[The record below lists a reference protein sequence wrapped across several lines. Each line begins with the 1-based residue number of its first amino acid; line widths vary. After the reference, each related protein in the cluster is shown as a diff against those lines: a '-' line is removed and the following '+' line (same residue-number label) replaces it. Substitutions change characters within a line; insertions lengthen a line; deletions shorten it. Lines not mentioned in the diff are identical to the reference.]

1 MRLNFS
7 FVEPE
12 RIRRGIELLSEVIR
26 ERMELRSDL
35 ERGSHRSV
43 GARARPSA
51 RTVRLVARLAVLR
64 GGHSMERD
72 VSFVTGRRVQHA
84 LERLGHEVHPLDIED
99 QTTGTLMELGP
110 DAAFICLHGPGGED
124 GTVQALLETLGIPYT
139 GSGPLSSIRCMDKDY
154 AKRALRA
161 NGIQTPPFRTFLR
174 KAMNE
179 MGASAALEVAAD
191 DLGYPLVVKPA
202 REGSS
207 FGLSRV
213 EGPDGLLDAVYEALG
228 YDAKILLESWV
239 EGTEISIPIIEP
251 AGEDPRA
258 LGLVE
263 IRPREGAYNFEAKY
277 TPGATD
283 FAIPAEIPPE
293 DASRVEETALTAYRV
308 LGCSGYARVDT
319 IFAEGTPWV
328 LDVKTIPGFTETSTF
343 PLAAEAAGITFEKL
357 VETILDA
364 ALHYRSCRVQALALR
379 CQPLRAFQHASATPR
394 FARRLVSFAFRASQP
409 VAHEEPLPSAAV

>member
-1 MRLNFS
+1 
-7 FVEPE
+7 
-12 RIRRGIELLSEVIR
+12 
-26 ERMELRSDL
+26 
-35 ERGSHRSV
+35 
-43 GARARPSA
+43 
-51 RTVRLVARLAVLR
+51 VARLVVLR

-72 VSFVTGRRVQHA
+72 VSFLTGRRVQHA

-99 QTTGTLMELGP
+99 STTGTLMEISP

-161 NGIQTPPFRTFLR
+161 AGVQTPDFRTFLR

-179 MGASAALEVAAD
+179 MGASAALDVAAD

-213 EGPDGLLDAVYEALG
+213 ETPGGLLDAVYEALG

-239 EGTEISIPIIEP
+239 DGAEISIPIIEP
-251 AGEDPRA
+251 AGEEPRT

-283 FAIPAEIPPE
+283 FAIPAEIPLE
-293 DASRVEETALTAYRV
+293 AASLVEETALTAYKI
-308 LGCSGYARVDT
+308 LGCSGFARVDT
-319 IFAEGTPWV
+319 IFEGDTPWV

-343 PLAAEAAGITFEKL
+343 PLAAEAAGTTFEKL

-364 ALHYRSCRVQALALR
+364 ALQ
-379 CQPLRAFQHASATPR
+379 T
-394 FARRLVSFAFRASQP
+394 
-409 VAHEEPLPSAAV
+409 EAAAKL